1 MRNILNIKKGFYRIF
16 YHNFNLTEQSS
27 LTARYLSKNQNAI
40 GHSHSQNEDISLS
53 NQKENQELLNTSSP
67 SINFTTVNPVELQ
80 INANDKPES

>member
-1 MRNILNIKKGFYRIF
+1 LIELSS
-16 YHNFNLTEQSS
+16 SS

-40 GHSHSQNEDISLS
+40 SHSHSQNEDISLS